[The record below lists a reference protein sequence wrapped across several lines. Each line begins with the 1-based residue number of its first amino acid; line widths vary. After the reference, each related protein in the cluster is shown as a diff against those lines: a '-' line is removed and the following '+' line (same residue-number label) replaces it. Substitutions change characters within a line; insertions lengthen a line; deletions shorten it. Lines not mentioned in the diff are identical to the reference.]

1 MTDSKKDLNTPVYTN
16 ADLNLDIER
25 AAKRKLESKQPRMLH
40 RVVRPFRRMLHRVV
54 RPFQPSQETK
64 TPFVM
69 EVISAGSCL
78 GNRGKSSRPCSRASR
93 KTGSLTGLFKN
104 KRF

>member
-1 MTDSKKDLNTPVYTN
+1 MTDSKKGLNAPVYTN

-25 AAKRKLESKQPRMLH
+25 AAKRKLESNQPTDASSSGATISRISGIH
-40 RVVRPFRRMLHRVV
+40 
-54 RPFQPSQETK
+54 PSQETK

-78 GNRGKSSRPCSRASR
+78 GNRGKSSRPCTRASR
-93 KTGSLTGLFKN
+93 KTANLTGLFKN
-104 KRF
+104 KWF